1 MKRYKL
7 RFYVAS
13 GPNKGNLDHEEFID
27 SIEEL
32 DKTYKELF
40 ANKPYSLRPTA
51 YEWNGNDWIRI
62 MGYEWRCYNVI

>member
-7 RFYVAS
+7 RFYVTS
-13 GPNKGNLDHEEFID
+13 DPGKGNLDHEEFFG

-40 ANKPYSLRPTA
+40 TNKPYSLRPTA
-51 YEWNGNDWIRI
+51 YEWDGNDWIRI
-62 MGYEWRCYNVI
+62 MGY